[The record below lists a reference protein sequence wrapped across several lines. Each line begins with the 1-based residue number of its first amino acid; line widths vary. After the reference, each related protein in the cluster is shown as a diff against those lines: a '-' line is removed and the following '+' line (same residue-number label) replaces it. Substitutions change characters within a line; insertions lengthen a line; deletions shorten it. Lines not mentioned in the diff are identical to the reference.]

1 MKNLT
6 AQPFSQSEI
15 VMWDQCPTKWYNRY
29 YLQLEKVGDY
39 NLFNVIGTAWHTM
52 MEIWYQS
59 KGKALS
65 APELIFPEDTIFTQE
80 DERANEM
87 WHEILEAMIQAYDYH
102 FKADLKLFKMDTLE
116 EVVTVEVEI
125 DGVKMQ
131 LTGKVDMTGKFRNKI
146 AQWDH
151 KTTSQL
157 SPQMCDAWE
166 YKFQFMFYA
175 WLKKQAMGLKVEEF
189 IVNVVRKPQL
199 RWKKDEHLHAFAGRV
214 KHAMLSEPNEYF
226 YRQHL
231 ELNDFAYQNFEESVL
246 MPKLKR
252 IASLQKNPKLEPILA
267 LNRNTEACN
276 HFGQVCPFYDK
287 CFHGETSSYKTREV
301 KHVELE

>member
-15 VMWDQCPTKWYNRY
+15 VMWDECPTKWYNKY
-29 YLQLEKVGDY
+29 VLLLEKVGEY
-39 NLFNVIGTAWHTM
+39 QLSLLIGTAWHTM
-52 MEIWYQS
+52 IENWYRS
-59 KGKALS
+59 KGKALE
-65 APELIFPEDTIFTQE
+65 APELEYPEDVIITQE
-80 DERANEM
+80 MEKEQEM
-87 WHEILEAMIQAYDYH
+87 WHEILEAMIQAYAYH
-102 FKADLKLFKMDTLE
+102 FEKDLTLFKPDTFE
-116 EVVTVEVEI
+116 ETATVTIEIDKVEI
-125 DGVKMQ
+125 Q
-131 LTGKVDMTGKFRNKI
+131 LTGKIDMTGKFRNKI

-157 SPQMCDAWE
+157 TPQIVDAWE

-175 WLKKQAMGLKVEEF
+175 WLKKQAGLKVEEF
-189 IVNVVRKPQL
+189 IVNAVRKPQL
-199 RWKKDEHLHAFAGRV
+199 RQNKGEHIHTFAGRV
-214 KHAMLSEPNEYF
+214 KHAMLAEPDKYF

-231 ELNDFAYQNFEESVL
+231 PTTDFAFQNFEESVL
-246 MPKLKR
+246 MPKLQR
-252 IASLQKNPKLEPILA
+252 IASLQKNPKLASFIA

-287 CFHGETSSYKTREV
+287 CFHGETKQYRTREI